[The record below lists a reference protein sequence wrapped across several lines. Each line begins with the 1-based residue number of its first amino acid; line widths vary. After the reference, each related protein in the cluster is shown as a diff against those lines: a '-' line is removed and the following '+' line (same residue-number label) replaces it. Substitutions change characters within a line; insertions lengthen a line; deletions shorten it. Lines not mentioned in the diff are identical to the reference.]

1 MIIIFFFSFI
11 RTSNGKSSVVN
22 AMLQDKILPSG
33 LGHTTN
39 CFLQVEGSESSEAY
53 VMTEDSAEP
62 QSVQVFILSLFLLKH
77 IFFINRLLA
86 RNFMQ
91 KLLHVT
97 NGYFTIDSWSATVR
111 PAK

>member
-1 MIIIFFFSFI
+1 
-11 RTSNGKSSVVN
+11 
-22 AMLQDKILPSG
+22 MLQDKILPSG

-62 QSVQVFILSLFLLKH
+62 QSVQVFIVSLFFTKTYM
-77 IFFINRLLA
+77 FFINTLLSG
-86 RNFMQ
+86 NFMQ

-97 NGYFTIDSWSATVR
+97 NYYFTIDS
-111 PAK
+111 